1 MKLRYWY
8 SDDGA
13 TNCSQCIIS
22 ADSEDEL
29 ARAID
34 QRRRE
39 IESGK
44 RDTKLQQ
51 ALMES
56 LRRAIV

>member
-8 SDDGA
+8 SMSGA
-13 TNCSQCIIS
+13 TDCSQCVIS
-22 ADSEDEL
+22 ADNEDDLVRRIAE
-29 ARAID
+29 
-34 QRRRE
+34 RRRE
-39 IESGK
+39 EETGK

-51 ALMES
+51 ALVES

>member
-22 ADSEDEL
+22 ADNEDEL
-29 ARAID
+29 ARQIE

-39 IESGK
+39 IETGT
-44 RDTKLQQ
+44 RDRKLQQ
-51 ALMES
+51 ALVES